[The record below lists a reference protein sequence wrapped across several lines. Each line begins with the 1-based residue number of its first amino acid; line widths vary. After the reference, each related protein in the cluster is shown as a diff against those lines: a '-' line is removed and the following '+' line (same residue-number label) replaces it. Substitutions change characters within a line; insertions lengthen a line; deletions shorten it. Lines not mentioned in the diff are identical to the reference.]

1 MFLRMR
7 LVMIGV
13 RGMRIIRRR
22 GLIRLCC
29 MRCSRMSVSR
39 DRRFRRGDREGEG
52 IGWWI
57 EKNSGKGK
65 GKDRRFMQRHA
76 EKEMR

>member
-29 MRCSRMSVSR
+29 MRCNRMSVSQ
-39 DRRFRRGDREGEG
+39 DRRFRRGD
-52 IGWWI
+52 I
-57 EKNSGKGK
+57 EASDGGF
-65 GKDRRFMQRHA
+65 GTVR
-76 EKEMR
+76 

>member
-13 RGMRIIRRR
+13 KGTRIIRRR

-29 MRCSRMSVSR
+29 MRCSRMSVSPG
-39 DRRFRRGDREGEG
+39 RRFPRGDMGESDGELRRVPRRG
-52 IGWWI
+52 
-57 EKNSGKGK
+57 GKEDLWK
-65 GKDRRFMQRHA
+65 GMLGGRYDG
-76 EKEMR
+76 

>member
-13 RGMRIIRRR
+13 RDMRIIRRR

-39 DRRFRRGDREGEG
+39 GRRFPRGNTIMGEDRMVDFEG
-52 IGWWI
+52 ISD
-57 EKNSGKGK
+57 EEGKK
-65 GKDRRFMQRHA
+65 IYAMA
-76 EKEMR
+76 C